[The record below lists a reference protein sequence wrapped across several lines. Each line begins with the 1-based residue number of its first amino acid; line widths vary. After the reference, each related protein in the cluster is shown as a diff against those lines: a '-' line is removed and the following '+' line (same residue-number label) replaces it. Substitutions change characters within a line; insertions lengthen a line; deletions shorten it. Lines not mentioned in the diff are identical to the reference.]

1 MDYAFSTGHDVAT
14 IGYSNGAAAQG
25 VLARDAMAQDRSF
38 SYSLSVEPNTSL
50 GSLTDISNA
59 SVLSQTIRAT
69 NDPVLNTV
77 GILGSA
83 YASAVQ
89 SLSSSESFMT
99 NTGTHNWQV
108 MSMRPS
114 I

>member
-1 MDYAFSTGHDVAT
+1 
-14 IGYSNGAAAQG
+14 
-25 VLARDAMAQDRSF
+25 MAQDKSF

-50 GSLTDISNA
+50 SSLTDISNA
-59 SVLSQTIRAT
+59 SSLSQTVRAT

-83 YASAVQ
+83 SASDVK

-99 NTGTHNWQV
+99 NTGTHNWRVNADAAVQ
-108 MSMRPS
+108 MNGGLLGGNQ
-114 I
+114 